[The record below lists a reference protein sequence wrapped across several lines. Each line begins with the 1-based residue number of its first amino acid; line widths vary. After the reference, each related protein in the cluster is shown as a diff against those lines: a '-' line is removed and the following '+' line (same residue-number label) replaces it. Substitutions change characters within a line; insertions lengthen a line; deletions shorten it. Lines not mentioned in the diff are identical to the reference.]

1 MPGLRICRP
10 AADWLSLPLLA
21 ADLRNLVSIE
31 PTEKVYSTVLV
42 IGKALAPKFPWG
54 FPAAVLA
61 EMSAWSGLI
70 TASPLQEIV
79 GFERGKQRLEVSQAS
94 RAGSTLQLAYPEA
107 WHQRQDLPGSLEV
120 PLIWLGWA
128 LPKQTSCVGSRMEMA

>member
-1 MPGLRICRP
+1 MPGLRICCP
-10 AADWLSLPLLA
+10 AADWLYLLLLA
-21 ADLRNLVSIE
+21 ADSRNLVSIE

-42 IGKALAPKFPWG
+42 IGKALVPKFPWG

-79 GFERGKQRLEVSQAS
+79 GFEKKGKQRLEVSQAS
-94 RAGSTLQLAYPEA
+94 RAGSTLQAC
-107 WHQRQDLPGSLEV
+107 LP
-120 PLIWLGWA
+120 
-128 LPKQTSCVGSRMEMA
+128 